1 MLEEE
6 KQLKNGTPASKI
18 QKCDRRT
25 QHGGLSRLFL
35 PKMAHLEFLTSHR
48 RQNRK
53 RNDHSPM
60 RIKPLSALLK
70 TVDFSRSS
78 YC

>member
-18 QKCDRRT
+18 EKCDRRT
-25 QHGGLSRLFL
+25 QHGGLSRLVL
-35 PKMAHLEFLTSHR
+35 PKMAYGEFLTSHPT
-48 RQNRK
+48 QNRK
-53 RNDHSPM
+53 RNDHLPI
-60 RIKPLSALLK
+60 RIKPPSALLK
-70 TVDFSRSS
+70 TADFSRSS